1 VTEAQKQFI
10 LDRLGKLPQSEIAR
24 QLGIHQ
30 STIANFKR
38 RLAKQQFESSLPADR
53 RRRKAGGQS
62 KYG

>member
-1 VTEAQKQFI
+1 MTEAQKRFV
-10 LDRLGKLPQSEIAR
+10 LERLGKLPQQEIAR

-38 RLAKQQFESSLPADR
+38 RLAQKELEASLPADQ
-53 RRRKAGGQS
+53 RRKRAGGQS